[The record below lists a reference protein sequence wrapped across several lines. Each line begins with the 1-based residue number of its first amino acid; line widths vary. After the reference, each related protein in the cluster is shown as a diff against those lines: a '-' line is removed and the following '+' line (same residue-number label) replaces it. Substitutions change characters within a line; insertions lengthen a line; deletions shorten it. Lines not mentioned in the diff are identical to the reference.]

1 MITMKY
7 EVINLRTNEK
17 EIVYNNLEEAQC
29 YITISVYSKN
39 TFKNSKEKRWT
50 KNDFQIIEVK

>member
-1 MITMKY
+1 MKY

-17 EIVYNNLEEAQC
+17 EIVYNNLDEAQC

-39 TFKNSKEKRWT
+39 TFKNSREKRWT